1 MKTLLRMSSER
12 IRSLPGTNSHGTPLR
27 VKPPNYKEEKLRMT
41 FTQQDQTTRDQ
52 ATLFDSIREIFEQKI
67 PFNRVLGLRVVSLDH
82 EIARL
87 RFTMNEALI
96 GNYMRGSM
104 HGGVIS
110 SVIDVTGGLAAFL
123 GMQAKL
129 PDEPLTKRLRRFEK
143 LGTIDL
149 RIDYLTPGIGE
160 WFEATGHVL
169 RAGKKVAVTRI
180 ELCNQAKKRIAVGTG
195 AYVIA

>member
-1 MKTLLRMSSER
+1 M
-12 IRSLPGTNSHGTPLR
+12 NS
-27 VKPPNYKEEKLRMT
+27 N
-41 FTQQDQTTRDQ
+41 QQDQN
-52 ATLFDSIREIFEQKI
+52 TLFDSIREIFEQKI
-67 PFNRVLGLRVVSLDH
+67 PFNQILGLRVVSLNH
-82 EIARL
+82 EIARI
-87 RFTMNEALI
+87 RFDMTDALV

-110 SVIDVTGGLAAFL
+110 SVIDVAGGLAAFL
-123 GMQAKL
+123 GMQAQYTN
-129 PDEPLTKRLRRFEK
+129 EPIATRLRRFEK

-160 WFEATGHVL
+160 WFEASGHVL

-180 ELCNQAKKRIAVGTG
+180 ELCNQAQKRIAVGTG

>member
-1 MKTLLRMSSER
+1 
-12 IRSLPGTNSHGTPLR
+12 
-27 VKPPNYKEEKLRMT
+27 MT
-41 FTQQDQTTRDQ
+41 STEHDLS
-52 ATLFDSIREIFEQKI
+52 TLFESIREIFEEKI
-67 PFNRVLGLRVVSLDH
+67 PFNQVLGLKVVSLDN
-82 EIARL
+82 EIAKI
-87 RFTMNEALI
+87 RFNMTASLV

-110 SVIDVTGGLAAFL
+110 SIIDVTGGLAAFL

-129 PDEPLTKRLRRFEK
+129 PNEPLAKRLSRFEK

-149 RIDYLTPGIGE
+149 RIDYLTPGNGE
-160 WFEATGHVL
+160 GFEATGHIL

-180 ELCNQAKKRIAVGTG
+180 ELCNQDQKRIAVGTG

>member
-1 MKTLLRMSSER
+1 MP
-12 IRSLPGTNSHGTPLR
+12 SLH
-27 VKPPNYKEEKLRMT
+27 
-41 FTQQDQTTRDQ
+41 QDRN
-52 ATLFDSIREIFEQKI
+52 TLFGNIREIFEQKI
-67 PFNRVLGLRVVSLDH
+67 PFNKILGLRVISLDN
-82 EIARL
+82 EIARI
-87 RFTMNEALI
+87 RFDMSDALI

-110 SVIDVTGGLAAFL
+110 SVIDVAGGLSAFL

-129 PDEPLTKRLRRFEK
+129 PDEPLTERLRRFEK

-180 ELCNQAKKRIAVGTG
+180 ELCNEQQKRIAVGTG
-195 AYVIA
+195 AYVIS